1 MSCRITSDA
10 ENARDLAGV
19 VDSARAGSLR
29 IGIVEVEELARRR
42 RSGQIH
48 GAGKDESVIWKIRG
62 VLPDDVADIVDRISV
77 GEIGNGEI
85 EVVELRIRRTDK
97 TMFVRGRIVK
107 QAGDKVLRIYRKGR
121 GLHGR
126 RSRILKRSEKAAG
139 INKCNRRAA
148 VPEIVIAEESA
159 LRID

>member
-29 IGIVEVEELARRR
+29 IGIVKVEELAQRR

-48 GAGKDESVIWKIRG
+48 GAGKDESVVWKIRG
-62 VLPDDVADIVDRISV
+62 ILPDDLAEIVDLVGI

-85 EVVELRIRRTDK
+85 KVVELRIRRTDK
-97 TMFVRGRIVK
+97 SVFVRGRIVK
-107 QAGDKVLRIYRKGR
+107 KAGDKVLRIYRKCR
-121 GLHGR
+121 GLHGGR
-126 RSRILKRSEKAAG
+126 RG
-139 INKCNRRAA
+139 IF
-148 VPEIVIAEESA
+148 E
-159 LRID
+159 

>member
-1 MSCRITSDA
+1 MP
-10 ENARDLAGV
+10 
-19 VDSARAGSLR
+19 
-29 IGIVEVEELARRR
+29 
-42 RSGQIH
+42 
-48 GAGKDESVIWKIRG
+48 VIWPALWIPRA
-62 VLPDDVADIVDRISV
+62 PDAGDSV
-77 GEIGNGEI
+77 QSKLWYCHGDGEI

-107 QAGDKVLRIYRKGR
+107 QAGDKVLRIYRKCR

-126 RSRILKRSEKAAG
+126 RSRILKRSEKPAG

>member
-48 GAGKDESVIWKIRG
+48 GAGKDESVVWKIRC
-62 VLPDDVADIVDRISV
+62 VLPDDLAEIVDLVGI

-97 TMFVRGRIVK
+97 SVFVRGRVVK
-107 QAGDKVLRIYRKGR
+107 KAGDKAFRIYRKCR
-121 GLHGR
+121 GLHGGR
-126 RSRILKRSEKAAG
+126 RG
-139 INKCNRRAA
+139 IF
-148 VPEIVIAEESA
+148 E
-159 LRID
+159 